1 MADFSIT
8 IQCALHR
15 ALELWKILLITAMDE
30 NNRWNQ
36 NIGIDVSMNR
46 CRKGSSKLSNMI
58 YGKNKGTMVI

>member
-1 MADFSIT
+1 MAGFSIM

-15 ALELWKILLITAMDE
+15 AIELWKILLVTAMDE

-46 CRKGSSKLSNMI
+46 L
-58 YGKNKGTMVI
+58 